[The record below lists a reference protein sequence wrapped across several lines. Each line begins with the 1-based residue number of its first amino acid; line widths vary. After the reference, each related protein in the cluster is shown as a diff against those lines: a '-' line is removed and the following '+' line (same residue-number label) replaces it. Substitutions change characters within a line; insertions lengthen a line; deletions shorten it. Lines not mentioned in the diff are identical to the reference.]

1 MPGDQA
7 RNGKEIMA
15 EWARVKWTEAG
26 QIFAALDLPHADD
39 AAVAT
44 PKAQFDALVEA
55 GDFDT
60 ATHFLALALPR
71 YESVVWAARAVQ
83 NGEKAPREI
92 DRWIA
97 DPTDNNRRAVWAAG
111 ENGPADS
118 PERLVAAATFL
129 SGGSIAPE
137 DLPAIQPDPNV
148 CARLSAAAVLVHA
161 YRAPDPKEFLKG
173 ALADGAVLA
182 EKGATPS

>member
-1 MPGDQA
+1 MTD
-7 RNGKEIMA
+7 
-15 EWARVKWTEAG
+15 WARVKWTEAG
-26 QIFAALDLPHADD
+26 QIFAALDLPHAEE
-39 AAVAT
+39 AAANS
-44 PKAQFDALVEA
+44 PKAQFEALVAAE
-55 GDFDT
+55 DFDT

-71 YESVVWAARAVQ
+71 YESVVWAAQALR
-83 NGEKAPREI
+83 NGGESAPGI

-97 DPTDNNRRAVWAAG
+97 DPTDTNRRAVWAAG
-111 ENGPADS
+111 EGGPADS
-118 PERLVAAATFL
+118 PARLVAAATFL

-161 YRAPDPKEFLKG
+161 YRAPDPQAFLKD
-173 ALADGAVLA
+173 ALAAGAVLA

>member
-1 MPGDQA
+1 MTD
-7 RNGKEIMA
+7 
-15 EWARVKWTEAG
+15 WARVKWTEAG
-26 QIFAALDLPHADD
+26 QIFAALDLPHAEE
-39 AAVAT
+39 VAT
-44 PKAQFDALVEA
+44 HSPKAQFEALVAAE
-55 GDFDT
+55 DFDT

-71 YESVVWAARAVQ
+71 YESVVWAAHALRKD
-83 NGEKAPREI
+83 GEAAPGI

-97 DPTDNNRRAVWAAG
+97 DPTDTNRRAVWAAG

-118 PERLVAAATFL
+118 PARLVAAATFL

-137 DLPAIQPDPNV
+137 DLPSIQPDPNL

-161 YRAPDPKEFLKG
+161 YRAPDPQAFLKD
-173 ALADGAVLA
+173 ALAAGAVLA